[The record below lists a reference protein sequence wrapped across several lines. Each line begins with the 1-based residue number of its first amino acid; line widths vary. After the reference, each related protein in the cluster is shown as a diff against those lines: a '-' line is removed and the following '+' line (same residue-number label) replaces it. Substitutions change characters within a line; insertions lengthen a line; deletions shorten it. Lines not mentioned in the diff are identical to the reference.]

1 MIGLVR
7 AAVFGFLALSVVYVM
22 VSIYS
27 RSVRRERLEKEWDTD
42 PAREGL
48 TKAERDAYIATGM
61 AEYQGGLRR
70 KLIALVYVI
79 PALAFGVIVYV
90 VNAQ

>member
-1 MIGLVR
+1 MIGFLR
-7 AAVFGFLALSVVYVM
+7 LALFGAIAMSVVYVV

-27 RSVRRERLEKEWDTD
+27 RSVRREELEKDWDTD

-48 TKAERDAYIATGM
+48 PEAERRTHIDAGM
-61 AEYQGGLRR
+61 AAYEKGLRR
-70 KLIALVYVI
+70 KLIWLVFVI
-79 PALAFGVIVYV
+79 PTVAVAVTIYI